1 MKNQGHG
8 SHWETVLGEENIFT
22 KLKEILLN
30 SDVLPKKKTDVVM
43 DIGPEEKDM
52 CTLICPTLKAP
63 LNFMTIFAENDGAN
77 PLKSIY
83 PFVKGGM
90 LLNGKITDIEI
101 WDNNVEAVVTM
112 ESGEGCEISFF
123 ATDYHIN
130 KEKYHIGAY
139 CEVRLAA
146 FAYECNVL
154 NTQDLLISLGD
165 DEAKKFLVELEEDIR
180 NEFGEDNAKKA
191 MASVNKIFGVGLD
204 DEIFLDA
211 SNTASLYPVSND
223 YKDDYRFQCPVQYV
237 RTFEMMDL
245 RMLQVE
251 IFVGNFDVGLLP
263 LPLFVRESMFD
274 GQDNPKPKT
283 GQSVGGVCWLQGHL
297 DKWYEGLEKPESEH
311 IFEQEPELAPEQ
323 ESDAIS
329 SKERMSYILY
339 ESWEKFRVLVTSA
352 WTNIDK
358 EQACHVFANIIR
370 GPVVVPGE
378 TGFFVQTNVL
388 PKGSVGRKKVDIVCG
403 FEEDGE
409 VYSCAILMKVI
420 DNDNSFTSK
429 MFRIYKDLHFLE
441 SILDRH
447 GNGQGYSEC
456 RFYLITRAEAFRTKP
471 AYSTK
476 SEDFPEFGL
485 NGQTTAKY
493 VRYHDDRE
501 SGERQELVFRKEYD
515 ITWEPQTG
523 ASDWHFLEI
532 DINDE
537 VVDCIVGVF
546 RFMDEERVSYM
557 HDIID
562 KKEYDGLT
570 SKYPDRKLEAAF
582 RLSETPFDNAGGQP
596 WTMSNGRILYAS
608 DIKVSKSAHS
618 VICDVLYDFLV
629 INAQEMGGKILRVKM
644 EDRKL
649 IKYFSEAED
658 YLLVDKEKSGI
669 VGKVKAAYFE
679 VDVENFE

>member
-1 MKNQGHG
+1 MKDQGHG
-8 SHWETVLGEENIFT
+8 SHWETVLGEESIVA
-22 KLKEILLN
+22 KLKEIVQN
-30 SDVLPKKKTDVVM
+30 SGVLSRKRTKVDFGA
-43 DIGPEEKDM
+43 GPEEKDVF
-52 CTLICPTLKAP
+52 TLVCPTSEDSP
-63 LNFMTIFAENDGAN
+63 LDFMTLLAENDGYNELVSA
-77 PLKSIY
+77 Y
-83 PFVKGGM
+83 PFVREGA

-101 WDNNVEAVVTM
+101 LNNNVEAVVTM

-237 RTFEMMDL
+237 GTFEMMDL

-297 DKWYEGLEKPESEH
+297 DKWYEGLERV
-311 IFEQEPELAPEQ
+311 EPDR
-323 ESDAIS
+323 DADS
-329 SKERMSYILY
+329 ARNTEPYPDFLSARMSETLN
-339 ESWEKFRVLVTSA
+339 ESWKKFREVTSVRDSF
-352 WTNIDK
+352 DK
-358 EQACHVFANIIR
+358 EQACRAFADIIMEHA
-370 GPVVVPGE
+370 PE
-378 TGFFVQTNVL
+378 DTGFFVRTNVL
-388 PKGSVGRKKVDIVCG
+388 PKCSAGRKKVDIVCG
-403 FEEDGE
+403 FEAAGE
-409 VYSCAILMKVI
+409 VLYSCAILLKSI
-420 DNDNSFTSK
+420 QDNNAFTSK

-441 SILDRH
+441 SILDAYSD
-447 GNGQGYSEC
+447 GCGYSEC
-456 RFYLITRAEAFRTKP
+456 RFYMVTGAEEFRTVA
-471 AYSTK
+471 AYRTK

-485 NGQTTAKY
+485 NGQTTARY
-493 VRYHDDRE
+493 VRYHDARE

-515 ITWEPQTG
+515 ITWQPQTG

-546 RFMDEERVSYM
+546 RFIDEEQISYM
-557 HDIID
+557 HEIID
-562 KKEYDGLT
+562 KNEYDGLT
-570 SKYPDRKLEAAF
+570 SRYPDRELEAAF
-582 RLSETPFDNAGGQP
+582 RLSETPFDNAENQS
-596 WTMSNGRILYAS
+596 WTMSNGKILYAS

-618 VICDVLYDFLV
+618 VICDVINDFLV
-629 INAQEMGGKILRVKM
+629 INAAEMGGKTLRVKM
-644 EDRKL
+644 KDRKL

-658 YLLVDKEKSGI
+658 YLLVGKEKSGI
-669 VGKVKAAYFE
+669 VGKAKAAYFE

>member
-1 MKNQGHG
+1 MKDQGHG
-8 SHWETVLGEENIFT
+8 SHWETVLGEESIVA
-22 KLKEILLN
+22 KLKEIVQN
-30 SDVLPKKKTDVVM
+30 SGVLSRKRTKVDFGA
-43 DIGPEEKDM
+43 GPEEKDVF
-52 CTLICPTLKAP
+52 TLVCPISEDSP
-63 LNFMTIFAENDGAN
+63 LDFMTILAETNGYN
-77 PLKSIY
+77 ELVSGY
-83 PFVKGGM
+83 PFVREGA
-90 LLNGKITDIEI
+90 LLKGKITDVEI

-112 ESGEGCEISFF
+112 EFGKDREISFF
-123 ATDYHIN
+123 ATDYNII
-130 KEKYHIGAY
+130 KDKYQVGAY

-146 FAYECNVL
+146 FAYECKVQD
-154 NTQDLLISLGD
+154 TQKLSFQLKGD
-165 DEAKKFLVELEEDIR
+165 AAKKFRANLGKEIME
-180 NEFGEDNAKKA
+180 
-191 MASVNKIFGVGLD
+191 KIGM
-204 DEIFLDA
+204 DEHDESPISFDTSEMTMLRPI
-211 SNTASLYPVSND
+211 SED
-223 YKDDYRFQCPVQYV
+223 YKDDYRFVSPVQYV
-237 RTFEMMDL
+237 SSFEVL
-245 RMLQVE
+245 GVRMLQVG
-251 IFVGNFDVGLLP
+251 IFVDDIDAARLP
-263 LPLFVRESMFD
+263 LPLFVRESMFG
-274 GQDNPKPKT
+274 GQDNPKPEVGK
-283 GQSVGGVCWLQGHL
+283 SVSGAFWLQGHL
-297 DKWYEGLEKPESEH
+297 DKWYEGLEKPELECESGHEFESEH
-311 IFEQEPELAPEQ
+311 
-323 ESDAIS
+323 ESETIS
-329 SKERMSYILY
+329 LKEWLSDILY
-339 ESWEKFRVLVTSA
+339 ESWKKFREVTST
-352 WTNIDK
+352 WTDIDK
-358 EQACHVFANIIR
+358 ERACRTFADIIR
-370 GPVVVPGE
+370 DHAPEG
-378 TGFFVQTNVL
+378 TGFFVRTDVL
-388 PKGSVGRKKVDIVCG
+388 PEGSVGRKKVDIVCG
-403 FEEDGE
+403 FEEEGE
-409 VYSCAILMKVI
+409 VYSCAILLKVI
-420 DNDNSFTSK
+420 DSDNAFTSK

-441 SILDRH
+441 SILAGH

-456 RFYLITRAEAFRTKP
+456 SFYLITGADAFRTKP
-471 AYSTK
+471 AYRTK

-485 NGQTTAKY
+485 NGRATAKY
-493 VRYHDDRE
+493 VRYHDDRK

-515 ITWEPQTG
+515 ISWEPQTG

-608 DIKVSKSAHS
+608 DIKVSKSAYS

-658 YLLVDKEKSGI
+658 YLLVGKEKSGI

>member
-1 MKNQGHG
+1 MKDQGHG
-8 SHWETVLGEENIFT
+8 SHWETVLGEESIVA
-22 KLKEILLN
+22 KLKEIVQN
-30 SDVLPKKKTDVVM
+30 SGVLSRKRTKVDFGA
-43 DIGPEEKDM
+43 GPEEKDVF
-52 CTLICPTLKAP
+52 TLVCPTSEDSP
-63 LNFMTIFAENDGAN
+63 LDFMTLLAENDGYNELVSA
-77 PLKSIY
+77 Y
-83 PFVKGGM
+83 PFVREGA

-112 ESGEGCEISFF
+112 EFGKDREIGFF
-123 ATDYHIN
+123 TTDYNIN
-130 KEKYHIGAY
+130 KEKYQVGAY
-139 CEVRLAA
+139 CDVRLAA
-146 FAYECNVL
+146 FAYECKVL
-154 NTQDLLISLGD
+154 NTQDLLIPLGD
-165 DEAKKFLVELEEDIR
+165 DEAKNFLVELEKDIR
-180 NEFGEDNAKKA
+180 NEFGEDTAKKS
-191 MASVNKIFGVGLD
+191 MASVDKTFGVGLG
-204 DEIFLDA
+204 DEMFLDA
-211 SNTASLYPVSND
+211 SNIASLYPVSND
-223 YKDDYRFQCPVQYV
+223 YKDDYRFLCPVQYV
-237 RTFEMMDL
+237 RPFEMMGL
-245 RMLQVE
+245 KMLQVG

-274 GQDNPKPKT
+274 GQDNPKPET

-297 DKWYEGLEKPESEH
+297 DKWYEGLEKSELECESGHESEH
-311 IFEQEPELAPEQ
+311 
-323 ESDAIS
+323 ESETIS
-329 SKERMSYILY
+329 PKEWLSDFLY
-339 ESWEKFRVLVTSA
+339 ESWKKFREVTSA
-352 WTNIDK
+352 WANIDK
-358 EQACHVFANIIR
+358 ERACQVFADIIR
-370 GPVVVPGE
+370 GSVPDE
-378 TGFFVQTNVL
+378 AGFFVRTDAL

-409 VYSCAILMKVI
+409 VYSCAILLKVI
-420 DNDNSFTSK
+420 DSDNAFTSK

-441 SILDRH
+441 SILAGQ
-447 GNGQGYSEC
+447 GNGQGYSAC
-456 RFYLITRAEAFRTKP
+456 SFYLITGAEAFRTIS
-471 AYSTK
+471 AYRTK

-485 NGQTTAKY
+485 NGRTTAKY

-515 ITWEPQTG
+515 ISWEPQTG

-658 YLLVDKEKSGI
+658 YFLVGKEKSGI
-669 VGKVKAAYFE
+669 VGKVKAAYLE
-679 VDVENFE
+679 VDAENFE

>member
-1 MKNQGHG
+1 MKDQGHG
-8 SHWETVLGEENIFT
+8 SHWETVLGEESIVA
-22 KLKEILLN
+22 KLKEIVQN
-30 SDVLPKKKTDVVM
+30 SGVLSRKRTKVDFGA
-43 DIGPEEKDM
+43 GPEEKDVF
-52 CTLICPTLKAP
+52 TLVCPISEDSP
-63 LNFMTIFAENDGAN
+63 LDFMTLLAENDGYNELVSA
-77 PLKSIY
+77 Y
-83 PFVKGGM
+83 PFVREGA
-90 LLNGKITDIEI
+90 LLKGKITDIKI

-112 ESGEGCEISFF
+112 EFGKDREIGFF
-123 ATDYHIN
+123 TTDYNIN
-130 KEKYHIGAY
+130 KDKYKVGAY
-139 CEVRLAA
+139 FEVKLVA
-146 FAYECNVL
+146 FVYECKVQD
-154 NTQDLLISLGD
+154 TQKLSFQLEGD
-165 DEAKKFLVELEEDIR
+165 AAKKFRANLGKEIME
-180 NEFGEDNAKKA
+180 
-191 MASVNKIFGVGLD
+191 KIGM
-204 DEIFLDA
+204 DEHDESPISFDTSEMTMLRPI
-211 SNTASLYPVSND
+211 SED
-223 YKDDYRFQCPVQYV
+223 YKDDYRFVSPVQYV
-237 RTFEMMDL
+237 SSFEVL
-245 RMLQVE
+245 GVRMLQVG
-251 IFVGNFDVGLLP
+251 IFVDDIDAARLP
-263 LPLFVRESMFD
+263 LPLFVRESMFG
-274 GQDNPKPKT
+274 GQDNPKPEVGK
-283 GQSVGGVCWLQGHL
+283 SVSGAFWLQGHL
-297 DKWYEGLEKPESEH
+297 DKWYEGLEKPELEYESEH
-311 IFEQEPELAPEQ
+311 EPET
-323 ESDAIS
+323 IS
-329 SKERMSYILY
+329 SKEFISDILCG
-339 ESWEKFRVLVTSA
+339 SWKKFREVTSA
-352 WTNIDK
+352 WANIDK
-358 EQACHVFANIIR
+358 ERACQVFADIIR
-370 GPVVVPGE
+370 GSVPDE
-378 TGFFVQTNVL
+378 AGFFVRTDAL

-409 VYSCAILMKVI
+409 VYSCAILLKVI
-420 DNDNSFTSK
+420 DSDNAFTSK

-441 SILDRH
+441 SILAGQ
-447 GNGQGYSEC
+447 GNGQGYSAC
-456 RFYLITRAEAFRTKP
+456 SFYLITGAEAFRTKS
-471 AYSTK
+471 AYRTK

-485 NGQTTAKY
+485 NGRTTAKY

-515 ITWEPQTG
+515 ISWEPQTG

-658 YLLVDKEKSGI
+658 YFLVGKEKSGI
-669 VGKVKAAYFE
+669 VGKVKAAYLE
-679 VDVENFE
+679 VDAENFE